1 MAFILPRDP
10 LTPAR
15 HLAVSPAPATQV
27 LRAHELAAYRQ
38 AEQIVADAQAQADAI
53 VAGARAAFEA
63 ERERGYQEGLER
75 ARLQQAE
82 QMIENVSLTVDYFG
96 KIEDRMV
103 SLVMQAVNKIMSDFD
118 DKERVIATVRN
129 VLAVVRN
136 QKQMTL
142 RLHDSEV
149 ELVRGRIN
157 DLLSA
162 YPATGYVDVIADNR
176 LKPGS
181 CILESDIGLVEASME
196 GQLAALQNAFQRVLG
211 NRM

>member
-1 MAFILPRDP
+1 MAFILPRDA

-15 HLAVSPAPATQV
+15 SLAVSPAPHARIM
-27 LRAHELAAYRQ
+27 RAHELAAFRQ

-53 VAGARAAFEA
+53 VAGAQAAFEA

-82 QMIENVSLTVDYFG
+82 QMIENVALTVDYFG

-103 SLVMQAVNKIMSDFD
+103 SLVMQAVHKIMSDFD
-118 DKERVIATVRN
+118 DRDRVIATVRN
-129 VLAVVRN
+129 VLSVVRN

-149 ELVRGRIN
+149 ELVRARLD
-157 DLLSA
+157 DLLAA
-162 YPATGYVDVIADNR
+162 YPATGYVDVVGDNR